1 MSSTTC
7 LEIAPI
13 VRGVATA
20 GRTRAQIV
28 ADNDKAIRDALCSVV
43 LEVGW
48 DAVTFTGVAKRAG
61 LTVGAVYGRAE
72 NPAELGIDLW
82 ESTLGPWFAQG
93 VADLFDAAAADDP
106 ESVVARMKEWGSADA
121 AALSVEL
128 LIASLFDE
136 DLAEVVRA
144 DALGVLARYCLPS
157 TSAPRVT
164 VNHAAAGALLMSF
177 AFGRAIAHRA
187 GVDLPP
193 LSLRDGQVLAGHR
206 HAAALRVRLP
216 KSKELHWVR
225 PLDELDPH
233 TRSVIRGTVD
243 VVGRVGYRRA
253 TIARIGRAAEVPRGG
268 VLSHYK
274 DKAGLVAEA
283 ARLAL
288 VPPGE
293 VWSQYADVVAEHG
306 PLLSRAIF
314 LADFLKPANAR
325 LWAVNLELARMSR
338 FVPELNEFCPGGSV
352 LEQTHLGVMLT
363 ASLVS
368 GIDTLPYA
376 GPFTAGSTT

>member
-1 MSSTTC
+1 M
-7 LEIAPI
+7 
-13 VRGVATA
+13 VR
-20 GRTRAQIV
+20 RTRAQIV
-28 ADNDKAIRDALCSVV
+28 AANDEAIRQALCSMA
-43 LEVGW
+43 LEAGW
-48 DAVTFTGVAKRAG
+48 DGVTFTGVAKRAG

-82 ESTLGPWFAQG
+82 ESTVGPWFSEA
-93 VADLFDAAAADDP
+93 VDRLFDAADRDEP
-106 ESVVARMKEWGSADA
+106 RIIVDRMREWGSADE
-121 AALSVEL
+121 AALAAEL
-128 LIASLFDE
+128 LIASLFEE

-144 DALGVLARYCLPS
+144 DALSLLSARCRPS
-157 TSAPRVT
+157 AAAPRVT
-164 VNHAAAGALLMSF
+164 AHHAAAAVLLLSF

-187 GVDLPP
+187 GVALPS
-193 LSLRDGQVLAGHR
+193 LTLRDGQVLAGHR
-206 HAAALRVRLP
+206 RAAPGRSRIP
-216 KSKELHWVR
+216 QPKELHWVR

-233 TRSVIRGTVD
+233 TRTVVRGTVD

-253 TIARIGRAAEVPRGG
+253 TIARIGRAAGVPRGG

-274 DKAGLVAEA
+274 DKAGLVAGA

-293 VWSQYADVVAEHG
+293 VWSQYVDVVAEYG

-314 LADFLKPANAR
+314 LADFLKPDNAP

-338 FVPELNEFCPGGSV
+338 FVPELGEFCPGGSV

-363 ASLVS
+363 ASLVP

>member
-1 MSSTTC
+1 M
-7 LEIAPI
+7 
-13 VRGVATA
+13 
-20 GRTRAQIV
+20 
-28 ADNDKAIRDALCSVV
+28 V
-43 LEVGW
+43 LEAGW
-48 DAVTFTGVAKRAG
+48 DGVTFTGVAKRAR

-82 ESTLGPWFAQG
+82 EHALGPWFAQA
-93 VADLFDAAAADDP
+93 VAELFEAVDANDP
-106 ESVVARMKEWGSADA
+106 EAVVALMEDWGSADE
-121 AALSVEL
+121 AALVAEL
-128 LIASLFDE
+128 LIASLFDD
-136 DLAEVVRA
+136 DLAEVVRV
-144 DALGVLARYCLPS
+144 DALSVLTGYCLPS
-157 TSAPRVT
+157 SSSPRVT
-164 VNHAAAGALLMSF
+164 AHQAAAGALLMSF

-187 GVDLPP
+187 GVALP
-193 LSLRDGQVLAGHR
+193 SFTLRDGQVFVGHR
-206 HAAALRVRLP
+206 HASAGRSRIP
-216 KSKELHWVR
+216 QPKELHWVR
-225 PLDELDPH
+225 PLDELDLH
-233 TRSVIRGTVD
+233 NRAVVRGTVD

-253 TIARIGRAAEVPRGG
+253 TIARIGRAAGVPRGG

-293 VWSQYADVVAEHG
+293 VWSQYAEVEAQHG

-314 LADFLKPANAR
+314 LADFLKPANAP

-338 FVPELNEFCPGGSV
+338 FVPELREFCPGGSV

-363 ASLVS
+363 ASLVP

-376 GPFTAGSTT
+376 GPFTAGATT

>member
-1 MSSTTC
+1 M
-7 LEIAPI
+7 A
-13 VRGVATA
+13 VR
-20 GRTRAQIV
+20 RTRAQIV
-28 ADNDKAIRDALCSVV
+28 EANNDAIRKALCSMA
-43 LEVGW
+43 LETGW
-48 DAVTFTGVAKRAG
+48 DGVTFTGVAKRAG

-82 ESTLGPWFAQG
+82 ESHLNPWFTQA
-93 VADLFDAAAADDP
+93 VTALIDAAEANDP
-106 ESVVARMKEWGSADA
+106 EALVARMKEWGTADE
-121 AALSVEL
+121 AALTAEL
-128 LIASLFDE
+128 LIASLFDD
-136 DLAEVVRA
+136 DLAEVVRTGA
-144 DALGVLARYCLPS
+144 RALLSSYCLPS
-157 TSAPRVT
+157 TTAPRVT
-164 VNHAAAGALLMSF
+164 AHQGAAGSLLMSF
-177 AFGRAIAHRA
+177 AFGRAIAHLA
-187 GVDLPP
+187 GVELPS
-193 LSLRDGQVLAGHR
+193 LALRDGLVLAGHR
-206 HAAALRVRLP
+206 HSPSRRIRITRP
-216 KSKELHWVR
+216 KELVWVR
-225 PLDELDPH
+225 PLSDFDPH

-253 TIARIGRAAEVPRGG
+253 TIARIGRAARVPRGG

-283 ARLAL
+283 ARLGL

-293 VWSQYADVVAEHG
+293 VWSQYADVVSERG

-314 LADFLKPANAR
+314 LADFLKPGNAP

-338 FVPELNEFCPGGSV
+338 FVPELSEFCPGGSV

-363 ASLVS
+363 ASLVP